1 MTSLPNDVIQ
11 LDKIHRSQTDIIR
24 MSTRRRA
31 SEESLKSVASVTVES
46 VNSHNRMGSKRNFI
60 IGLLLLFVVVV
71 LWTASNFITQV
82 RGRIRK
88 TRSRLILSYR
98 ICLNKVSTSHSW

>member
-11 LDKIHRSQTDIIR
+11 LDKICRAHTDISESQADLAIR
-24 MSTRRRA
+24 MSTRRRD

-46 VNSHNRMGSKRNFI
+46 VNSHNGIDSKPNFVT
-60 IGLLLLFVVVV
+60 GLLLLFVVVV

-82 RGRIRK
+82 RGR
-88 TRSRLILSYR
+88 LIYDSEGSLMVNH
-98 ICLNKVSTSHSW
+98 LL